1 MGAKESMGNHAVFP
15 RGMRRRG
22 NDLVLEGQALSDL
35 AKRYGTP
42 LYVYGAEEITA
53 AYADID
59 AALSSVSHVIA
70 YAVKANGN
78 LALLKRFQQLG
89 AGADVVSAGELERA
103 LKAGIHPERIVF
115 SGVGKR
121 AEEIDYALSEGIR
134 SLNVESAGE
143 LDVIER
149 LAKARQIRAHIGL
162 RINPNVDAAT
172 HPYIAT
178 GLHDSK
184 FGLELDAAEALL
196 GRVGASDHLLLES
209 VGCHIGSQLG
219 KPDALEEATL
229 AVGTFALR
237 CQAAGHRLTSVDIG
251 GGWPIAY
258 GDEARSYPE
267 PAVYG
272 AAALSGLRR
281 SGLDLSDLTVLV
293 EPGRSLVGRAGVLLT
308 EVLYVK
314 ERPHKHFVIV
324 DAGMTEALRPA
335 LYDAYHHIVP
345 VASVDTDES
354 AKVLVDVVGPVCETG
369 DFLALGRRLPELASG
384 DLLAVLG
391 CGAYCASMGMHYNAR
406 PRAAEVLVEGDSA
419 RIIRERETPAD
430 QWRLEHM

>member
-1 MGAKESMGNHAVFP
+1 MGDHAVFP
-15 RGMRRRG
+15 RGMRRKRG
-22 NDLVLEGQALSDL
+22 ELMLEGQALSAL

-42 LYVYGAEEITA
+42 LYVYGVEDISASF
-53 AYADID
+53 ADIR
-59 AALSSVSHVIA
+59 AALSSVSHLIA

-78 LALLKRFQQLG
+78 LALLKRFQHLG
-89 AGADVVSAGELERA
+89 AGADVVSGGELARA
-103 LKAGIHPERIVF
+103 LKAGMHPERIVF

-121 AEEIDYALSEGIR
+121 SDEIDYALSEGIR
-134 SLNVESAGE
+134 SLNIESVGE

-149 LAKARQIRAHIGL
+149 LAKARRIRAHIGL

-184 FGLELDAAEALL
+184 FGLELEAAEALL
-196 GRVGASDHLLLES
+196 GRIGSSEHLVLES

-219 KPDALEEATL
+219 KPDALEEACL

-237 CQAAGHRLTSVDIG
+237 CQAAGHALTSVDIG

-258 GDEARSYPE
+258 GDEARTYPE

-345 VASVDTDES
+345 VVSSEVDE
-354 AKVLVDVVGPVCETG
+354 ANKVLVDVVGPVCETG
-369 DFLALGRRLPELASG
+369 DFLALGRRLPALGSG

-406 PRAAEVLVEGDSA
+406 PLAAEVLVEGDKA
-419 RIIRERETPAD
+419 RIIRDRGTPAD
-430 QWRLEHM
+430 LWRLEHM